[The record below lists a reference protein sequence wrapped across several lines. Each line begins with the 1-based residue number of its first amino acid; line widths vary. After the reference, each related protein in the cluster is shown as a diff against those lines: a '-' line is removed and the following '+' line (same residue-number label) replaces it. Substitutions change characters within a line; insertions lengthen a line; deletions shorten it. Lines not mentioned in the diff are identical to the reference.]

1 MYVTFVILV
10 FAPPLVINHA
20 LSPKRA
26 TKNPYY
32 IRHPPRIRDL
42 EKNAKGFFVALFGER
57 A

>member
-1 MYVTFVILV
+1 MKH
-10 FAPPLVINHA
+10 HA

-26 TKNPYY
+26 TKSPLAFFS
-32 IRHPPRIRDL
+32 RPL